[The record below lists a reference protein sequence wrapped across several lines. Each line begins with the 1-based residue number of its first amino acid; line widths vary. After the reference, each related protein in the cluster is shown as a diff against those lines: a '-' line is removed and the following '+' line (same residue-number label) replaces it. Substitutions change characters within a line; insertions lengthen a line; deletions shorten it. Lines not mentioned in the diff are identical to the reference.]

1 MITWVAGT
9 QCREKSNAAKGGSE
23 NIMLRVRAT
32 YTFIKAAVIIGFSGR
47 SMMVKALLPGLLC
60 FFVISQAL
68 AVELPWNEKVQIIT
82 DKMFAPEDEA
92 ALAVTFNGVWSW
104 SGGSDNLL
112 PDKAAAFDGAG
123 KRKSRNYSIVYT
135 CRTTPQMRAALE
147 SGVDLRP
154 AVTCDVYGNA
164 SLADWWYWEKEPVY
178 MLSPNCPV
186 FYEHLLDLARK
197 AVDHGVDCIYIDEL
211 PFLPMEISL
220 KKGSVLF
227 GKYDIE
233 AFERNLERKGYS
245 SFNDY
250 LAREYMNGRRITDRE
265 LKSLFSIS
273 QPDDFNVAV
282 FLRAPAKRYA
292 EIRQWVLDDYR
303 EFQAWNHFMK
313 GVAFI
318 SAIRDYARKKGRDVK
333 ISANTIPGAAGDGE
347 SCARTQVWNKY
358 LDFMAFE
365 NQYNTPA
372 QGEYIYPPQGKY
384 GAYYR
389 LGRSLTQGF
398 VATVPGFG
406 SNECFKGHDLSNFT
420 ALMFCEAFAYEGNW
434 ILGRFFEDEHDEIVE
449 EMSIY
454 TRFILKNAKYFEG
467 QRKKNAVGVL
477 YCDQGMLA
485 DGDRHY
491 SYLGLCQALAELN
504 IQYDTIFSGNELFGF
519 DDLDEEQLLGYEI
532 LLLPVAN
539 SFTLSQL
546 KALEAYAAS
555 GRSIV
560 IYGQDN
566 SQLPATSNI
575 SRCGDLGLEFMTSYL
590 DESREKIRKSLPTSF
605 QPMVRA
611 VSEASVKA
619 VFYERDNADCCVLHL
634 INYDYLSESD
644 MIRGKQNLR
653 VTLRIP
659 AAYEKAQTGMLLA
672 PGRPVSRVSFERAEG
687 LITLQIPNLE
697 VYSMVVFEKP

>member
-1 MITWVAGT
+1 MLLGDNDNQPVGKVI
-9 QCREKSNAAKGGSE
+9 NGGVRDRFTF
-23 NIMLRVRAT
+23 LRVFLA
-32 YTFIKAAVIIGFSGR
+32 
-47 SMMVKALLPGLLC
+47 GLLC
-60 FFVISQAL
+60 VMFVSKPVA
-68 AVELPWNEKVQIIT
+68 AELPWNEQVQIIT
-82 DKMFAPEDEA
+82 DKMFAPEDET

-112 PDKAAAFDGAG
+112 PDKSEAIAVAG
-123 KRKSRNYSIVYT
+123 KKKIRNYSIVYT
-135 CRTTPQMRAALE
+135 CRTTPQMLAALE

-154 AVTCDVYGNA
+154 AVTCDVYGNE

-186 FYEHLLDLARK
+186 FYEHLLDLAKK

-227 GKYDIE
+227 GKYDIA

-245 SFNDY
+245 SFADY

-303 EFQAWNHFMK
+303 EFQAWNHFVK
-313 GVAFI
+313 GVEYI
-318 SAIRDYARKKGRDVK
+318 SAIRNYARKQGKDVK
-333 ISANTIPGAAGDGE
+333 LSANTIPGAAGDGE

-365 NQYNTPA
+365 NQYNTPTR
-372 QGEYIYPPQGKY
+372 GEYIYPPQGKC

-434 ILGRFFEDEHDEIVE
+434 ILGRFFEEEHDEIVE

-454 TRFILKNAKYFEG
+454 TNFMLKNARYFEG
-467 QRKKNAVGVL
+467 QRKKNSVGVL
-477 YCDQGMLA
+477 YCDQGMLE

-504 IQYDTIFSGNELFGF
+504 IQYDTIFTGNELFGF
-519 DDLDEEQLLGYEI
+519 DDIDMGDPADYQAI
-532 LLLPVAN
+532 LLPMAN
-539 SFTLSQL
+539 SFTVAQTRTLAKL
-546 KALEAYAAS
+546 AAT
-555 GRSIV
+555 GRNIV
-560 IYGQDN
+560 IYGPDA
-566 SQLPATSNI
+566 SQLPEAPNI
-575 SRCGDLGLEFMTSYL
+575 TRYGDLGLEFMNSFL
-590 DESREKIRKSLPTSF
+590 DEQRDRIRKTLPASF
-605 QPMVRA
+605 KPLVEEVA
-611 VSEASVKA
+611 DSSVKA
-619 VFYERDNADCCVLHL
+619 VFYEKEELECCVLHL
-634 INYDYLSESD
+634 INYDYVSESD
-644 MIRGKQNLR
+644 MIKKKENLE
-653 VTLRIP
+653 VTLQLP
-659 AAYEKAQTGMLLA
+659 SAYAAAKHALILA
-672 PGRPVSRVSFERAEG
+672 PGQEEVKIDLGRTGMQATFQVPG
-687 LITLQIPNLE
+687 LETYALI
-697 VYSMVVFEKP
+697 VFNKP